1 MLQQRLNKLKA
12 TKSIAALLPDY
23 VRTAPYMSRFHFS
36 GPHGMKFFFFDSERN
51 DLVWSVNLLYTSH
64 GVQIGPLPPPLLCP
78 IISHVCVEEV
88 TYISDALPPHAS
100 ILVDVVG
107 ESLFGKPTATH
118 HRPFC
123 VSRYVPQID
132 ISWESK

>member
-1 MLQQRLNKLKA
+1 MIIEPR
-12 TKSIAALLPDY
+12 SFALLCKNCPLH
-23 VRTAPYMSRFHFS
+23 VQVPLQWTAWHE
-36 GPHGMKFFFFDSERN
+36 KNDFDSERN

-100 ILVDVVG
+100 ILVDVVR